1 VSSQSTS
8 TTAVEAISTHTDQVG
23 GKRTIPRAGLT
34 AGLVT
39 SLIQLSANQ
48 FRVIRL
54 QLLAR
59 RSRDEAEAGSVDTP
73 PVPKSDFDMSL
84 RGSLENS
91 TTTAP
96 LEQQPQ
102 TLPGQ
107 MIRGLSTFLPV
118 WKLSDEDY
126 LALLLKKKGD
136 VERRL
141 TQIQEE
147 ELRIFEEDEKR
158 RSS

>member
-1 VSSQSTS
+1 M
-8 TTAVEAISTHTDQVG
+8 
-23 GKRTIPRAGLT
+23 
-34 AGLVT
+34 
-39 SLIQLSANQ
+39 
-48 FRVIRL
+48 IRL

-59 RSRDEAEAGSVDTP
+59 RSETTQQ
-73 PVPKSDFDMSL
+73 PVETPKSDFDMSL
-84 RGSLENS
+84 RSSLEHS

-96 LEQQPQ
+96 LEQQPD
-102 TLPGQ
+102 TLPGK

-141 TQIQEE
+141 GEIEAE
-147 ELRIFEEDEKR
+147 ELRIFEADQSK
-158 RSS
+158 